1 MKNLLA
7 TLSLVIL
14 GAEASWASAQ
24 AEHSINWWGLGSQYK
39 DSPALG
45 WLTITFLIFIW
56 ILVRSIKKPLSLY
69 LETRSN
75 DIRKAIEEGKEARLR
90 GEEKLRLY
98 EVKLQSLDQEIAK
111 LKSSFM
117 EQAVAEKAEKERL
130 AEEASVRILKDTK
143 DTIKANYERSKN
155 RLAQEVIRKALAD
168 AQKTIM
174 ENERAPMDD
183 YLKERL
189 VSDLKSAAK
198 DVPL

>member
-1 MKNLLA
+1 MKNFISTLFLA
-7 TLSLVIL
+7 VL
-14 GAEASWASAQ
+14 GAQASWASAST
-24 AEHSINWWGLGSQYK
+24 AHSINWWGLGSQYK
-39 DSPALG
+39 DAPALG
-45 WLTITFLIFIW
+45 WLTVTFLIFIW
-56 ILVRSIKKPLSLY
+56 ILVRSVKKPLSLY

-98 EVKLQSLDQEIAK
+98 EAKLQSLDQEIAK
-111 LKSSFM
+111 LKNSFM
-117 EQAVAEKAEKERL
+117 EQAAAEKAEKERW
-130 AEEASVRILKDTK
+130 AKEASERILRDTK
-143 DTIKANYERSKN
+143 DTIKANFERSKN
-155 RLAQEVIRKALAD
+155 RLAQEVIRKALTD

-174 ENERAPMDD
+174 ENERAPMDE